1 MLEQG
6 LYFREALA
14 AVLYVVCECVARN
27 VQSTADLEQHARVAI
42 LNVDINVVLPTGCPA
57 NLTAYHAEGLALP
70 RLNPPEL
77 VLGPFVSYFGGVI
90 LDFLCPFHE
99 VCLLWQTILLHFPLF
114 PSLAK
119 ETGLPQLLQNVSI
132 DSLAELKLFENA

>member
-1 MLEQG
+1 M
-6 LYFREALA
+6 
-14 AVLYVVCECVARN
+14 
-27 VQSTADLEQHARVAI
+27 TI
-42 LNVDINVVLPTGCPA
+42 LNIDINVVLPTDCPA

-99 VCLLWQTILLHFPLF
+99 VCLLWHYVPLF
-114 PSLAK
+114 PSFA
-119 ETGLPQLLQNVSI
+119 EEIGLPQLFQNVSI